1 MSLST
6 LRARL
11 KALAVLNYDLFRHPD
26 MAPPAPATL
35 YTRIAVDAATVLD
48 RVPPVAEPDQRVVL
62 PSESEL
68 YRLYDEYNWLY
79 FGGKLPAARIE
90 YSTRMTSAGSFSK
103 GEKLIRIGRRYH
115 ELFPEEVADTLKHEM
130 LHFLHPTHGAAF
142 KKDAARI
149 GATVRAK
156 AHPSLCRPPR
166 YVYAC
171 PGCGKLYPRQKRL
184 RMASCGECSRSGFDR
199 RFKLRLV
206 RPGVF
211 KDANG
216 PA

>member
-1 MSLST
+1 MSASRRH
-6 LRARL
+6 LRA
-11 KALAVLNYDLFRHPD
+11 AAILNYDLFRHPD
-26 MAPPAPATL
+26 MTPPAPATL
-35 YTRIAVDAATVLD
+35 YTRIAADAADVLS
-48 RVPPVAEPDQRVVL
+48 RVPAVAETAPGASL
-62 PSESEL
+62 PAEADL
-68 YRLYDEYNWLY
+68 YRLYDEYNWFY

-90 YSTRMTSAGSFSK
+90 YSNRMTSAGSFCMR
-103 GEKLIRIGRRYH
+103 ERLIRIGRRYH
-115 ELFPEEVADTLKHEM
+115 ELFPEEITDTLKHEM

-149 GATVRAK
+149 GATVRART
-156 AHPSLCRPPR
+156 HPSLCKPPK

-184 RMASCGECSRSGFDR
+184 RMASCGDCSKSGFDQ

-206 RPGVF
+206 RTGIF
-211 KDANG
+211 EETHR